1 MVGILIAAAVALTL
15 GLVGTPLAIRTF
27 RRRGLGQ
34 LIQAD
39 LPDAHQTKRGTPTM
53 GGTVI
58 ILGAVVG
65 YLVVHLF
72 SGGRVPFTAAGSLVV
87 ALVMFGPG
95 RLPEIGGALGR
106 GIKDFRKALENKG
119 GDDDATAIQKTD
131 NTPKA

>member
-1 MVGILIAAAVALTL
+1 MVGILIAAAVALAL

-34 LIQAD
+34 LIQVD

-53 GGTVI
+53 GGAVI

-72 SGGRVPFTAAGSLVV
+72 SRGRVPFTPAGI
-87 ALVMFGPG
+87 AGGGHHGPA
-95 RLPEIGGALGR
+95 RHR
-106 GIKDFRKALENKG
+106 RCSS
-119 GDDDATAIQKTD
+119 TT
-131 NTPKA
+131 T